1 MAYLTSTKPT
11 KTFER
16 YGRLQFNK
24 SLRSSMARKPFA
36 TQPSRANSAPQN
48 ENREIGGGN

>member
-24 SLRSSMARKPFA
+24 RLRSSMARKRFT
-36 TQPSRANSAPQN
+36 TQQSVRPRAAK
-48 ENREIGGGN
+48 

>member
-11 KTFER
+11 KTFEL

-24 SLRSSMARKPFA
+24 SLRSSMVRKRFA
-36 TQPSRANSAPQN
+36 TQRSRATSR
-48 ENREIGGGN
+48 REMKTVK